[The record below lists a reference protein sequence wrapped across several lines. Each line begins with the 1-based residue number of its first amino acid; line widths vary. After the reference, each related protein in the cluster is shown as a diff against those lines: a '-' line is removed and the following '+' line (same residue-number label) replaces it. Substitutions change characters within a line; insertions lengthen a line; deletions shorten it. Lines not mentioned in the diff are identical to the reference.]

1 MSTPQQPRRKLGGEK
16 SDKMRSH
23 GLRFSPGKEFEAQAT
38 QISATQGKLWVVG
51 GFFSSFGGGNT
62 PCHSSFFCSPA
73 TSAHLEQCRAHFFL
87 GGGGGQ
93 ASNLCLSFLWD
104 SRCRRRCQR
113 DRNRIVGPLFSAFT

>member
-1 MSTPQQPRRKLGGEK
+1 MSTPQQPRRKLGGK
-16 SDKMRSH
+16 SLIKCEATDSASR
-23 GLRFSPGKEFEAQAT
+23 PGRNLKRRRR
-38 QISATQGKLWVVG
+38 KLVLHKGNCGSWE

-104 SRCRRRCQR
+104 SPCRLRCQR
-113 DRNRIVGPLFSAFT
+113 DRNRIVGPLFSART